1 MKKIRLK
8 PFDLNCCR
16 EHFTFLLG
24 LILFLST
31 PSAPAKESTNEWF
44 QIRHF
49 ESIRLT
55 RSERWSLDLNAE
67 GIATLNLT
75 SAHEKGFFHPT
86 RISDCASSGGL
97 YLYQFKPE
105 MIHQLKIALNA
116 MAKEQEPLQKPTKD
130 RPQSPTQT
138 FTVESGS
145 DRSGIHSIS
154 IIDLHL
160 PKTKTFLSV
169 LDQMH
174 HELMNSRVQVLRMKV
189 SKNSSKNITV
199 EFKNEGIQTL
209 ALPIPDHASEAFQAI
224 LKNGNLA
231 EVEFAH
237 KPKAEFI
244 EIKSGKSVIFNLTI
258 KSSENQSFIRE
269 IRFQNR
275 TILHHLP
282 RNKRALELALCSL
295 TL

>member
-1 MKKIRLK
+1 MKKR
-8 PFDLNCCR
+8 CR
-16 EHFTFLLG
+16 EQFTLLLG
-24 LILFLST
+24 LILFLSI
-31 PSAPAKESTNEWF
+31 PSATAKDSTNEWV

-49 ESIRLT
+49 ENIRLT
-55 RSERWSLDLNAE
+55 RSERWSLDLNAD
-67 GIATLNLT
+67 GIATLHLT

-105 MIHQLKIALNA
+105 MIQQFKIALNA
-116 MAKEQEPLQKPTKD
+116 MVKEQDPLQKPNKD
-130 RPQSPTQT
+130 RPQPPTQT

-145 DRSGIHSIS
+145 DQSGIHSIS

-160 PKTKTFLSV
+160 PKTKTFMNV

-189 SKNSSKNITV
+189 SKNSSKNISV
-199 EFKNEGIQTL
+199 ELKNEGMQTI
-209 ALPIPDHASEAFQAI
+209 AIPIPDHASEAFQVI
-224 LKNGNLA
+224 LKNGNFA
-231 EVEFAH
+231 KVEFVQ
-237 KPKAEFI
+237 KPKGEFI

-282 RNKRALELALCSL
+282 RNKRALELSLCTL